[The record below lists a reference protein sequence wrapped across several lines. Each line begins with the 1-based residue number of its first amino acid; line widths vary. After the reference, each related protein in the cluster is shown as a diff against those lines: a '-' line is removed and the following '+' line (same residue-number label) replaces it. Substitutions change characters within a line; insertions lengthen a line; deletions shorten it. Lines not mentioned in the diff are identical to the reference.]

1 MFVVRAGGSPA
12 GVSTTGSLCT
22 ATGAAGEVLS
32 AACLRRKI
40 LRAPSM
46 CGCHAADWT
55 ANSLTHSGVRSA
67 FSRTTS
73 IRHGSSSGALDTL
86 VGSPSRWMHISV
98 STELFGLKVLVVRLG
113 TSLSVAQFGKA
124 SALEDSTVTLELI
137 QSLDGQSRGA
147 MVNGLRVM
155 RFLDNICESATLKMR
170 HGTSGQQ
177 IKESLT

>member
-1 MFVVRAGGSPA
+1 
-12 GVSTTGSLCT
+12 
-22 ATGAAGEVLS
+22 
-32 AACLRRKI
+32 
-40 LRAPSM
+40 
-46 CGCHAADWT
+46 
-55 ANSLTHSGVRSA
+55 
-67 FSRTTS
+67 
-73 IRHGSSSGALDTL
+73 
-86 VGSPSRWMHISV
+86 MHISV